1 MLDTLRAGAKSWIS
15 KVLIAL
21 LVLSFA
27 LWGISGDLLNVG
39 GDQVATVGEQ
49 KVTIAAFDTAYRR
62 ELDRVGRT
70 IGRPL
75 STSEGAALGL
85 PQQVLGRLVAEAAL
99 NETAQDMNL
108 GLSDEELVRQIQSS
122 PIFQAPGGGFDR
134 ALLARVLQANGLTED
149 AFIAE
154 QRLLQERLQ
163 IAEAIGGGVAT
174 PQPML
179 EAFNQHAKEARTL
192 DYVVL
197 DAARA
202 GEIPAPDAD
211 TLTAYFEENQAS
223 FRAPEYRRV
232 ALLKVTP
239 ETVARPDEV
248 SAEEI
253 QREYDASGER
263 FGEPESRR
271 ALQMTLTSEEDEAA
285 VRQALAEGQSF
296 EDILAAR
303 DLTVADVDL
312 GFLTREDFI
321 DPAIGDTV
329 YALEEGAVSEIVEGR
344 FSPVLIKVE
353 EVRPAR
359 KTPLDEV
366 ADDLRTEIAER
377 LAEREVL
384 DLFDE
389 IEDARAAGATVPEVA
404 GRFNLP
410 LETPPAFDMG
420 GRGTDGD
427 PVDLPEVDDLIS
439 DVFESDVGIEADPLQ
454 LGRSGFVWFE
464 VAEVIPARD
473 RTLDEVR
480 EDVIAAWTQDRRD
493 ARLSE
498 LAEETLQALE
508 SGTAL
513 ADLAEENG
521 LTVETQTGVLRS
533 TQSDTLPAEAVAG
546 AFSGPVGTTGS
557 AARADGARIVYRVTD
572 ATAPA
577 FFAEDAEVAALG
589 ERLSG
594 ALENS
599 IIGQYVAERET
610 ALGVSVNQANISRV
624 LGLNGR

>member
-62 ELDRVGRT
+62 ELDRVGRS

-134 ALLARVLQANGLTED
+134 ALLARVLQANGLSED

-174 PQPML
+174 PRPML
-179 EAFNQHAKEARTL
+179 EAFNQHAKEERTL

-202 GEIPAPDAD
+202 GEIPAPDND

-232 ALLKVTP
+232 ALLKVAP

-263 FGEPESRR
+263 FGEPERRR

-427 PVDLPEVDDLIS
+427 PVDLPDVDDLIS

-480 EDVIAAWTQDRRD
+480 DEVVGAWTQDRRD
-493 ARLSE
+493 ARLSD

-599 IIGQYVAERET
+599 IIGQYVAEREA